1 MPLTKTHIPQT
12 WVQLR
17 TSAMLCIGASEVTKK
32 HHRLSWSLH
41 IGMWPY
47 TLMTYII
54 QYIRAVVIKHANR
67 MALILQDAPFASLA
81 DYKVFNLKW
90 MKTQD
95 EGSRFSSR
103 RRLGSETLMRS
114 IYCTSGGEVRTS
126 GPSTSI
132 CNWEK
137 NADGRGPSIDSGNPM
152 IWIFGRLLQAS
163 RSGTLCFSR
172 SLTFCNAQ

>member
-1 MPLTKTHIPQT
+1 
-12 WVQLR
+12 
-17 TSAMLCIGASEVTKK
+17 
-32 HHRLSWSLH
+32 
-41 IGMWPY
+41 
-47 TLMTYII
+47 MTYII

-114 IYCTSGGEVRTS
+114 IYLRGRSKDLWTKHINLQLR
-126 GPSTSI
+126 
-132 CNWEK
+132 EK
-137 NADGRGPSIDSGNPM
+137 R
-152 IWIFGRLLQAS
+152 
-163 RSGTLCFSR
+163 
-172 SLTFCNAQ
+172 